1 MSFINSIFNSSVSK
15 LAKRESW
22 QQEADNEKK
31 RVFFEKV
38 ESLSFS
44 KKGSIPKKALYFD

>member
-1 MSFINSIFNSSVSK
+1 M
-15 LAKRESW
+15 
-22 QQEADNEKK
+22 ADNEKK
-31 RVFFEKV
+31 VFLEKV